1 MLKNDTISSNSDTFI
16 RFVKQAYHMENID
29 DVDSAILEVLKTN
42 ARLPTRE
49 ISKKSGVPFATVNR
63 RMKKLVE
70 TGIIKR
76 FTTELDYDKL
86 GTRTI
91 AYVLIR
97 SHPGADYD
105 AIYKKVIQHPFVE
118 DIAATAGQF
127 DIIMKVRVKDN
138 DALSEFLFK
147 YVRNLPSVAQTET
160 LIALNMNVKKD

>member
-1 MLKNDTISSNSDTFI
+1 MPKSDTISSNSVKFI
-16 RFVKQAYHMENID
+16 RIVIHLFHMTNID
-29 DVDSAILEVLKTN
+29 DVDSAILGVLKEN

-49 ISKKSGVPFATVNR
+49 ISKKSGVPLATVNR

-70 TGIIKR
+70 TGVIKR
-76 FTTELDYDKL
+76 FTTELDYEKL
-86 GTRTI
+86 GTKTI

-105 AIYKKVIQHPFVE
+105 IIYNKMIKHSSVE

-138 DALSEFLFK
+138 DELSDFLFK

-160 LIALNMNVKKD
+160 LIALNLRK